1 MKPERVVFP
10 SLTCFN
16 LLLYKYIYDAKCSFK
31 KLKVKYSGNAFLGK
45 TKTFWL
51 KYFQNKMWEWLSSR
65 NYILLLLE
73 NKKQLILRSKWCNYI
88 KWFFKIFLFWLS
100 SAFHTEKPNVV
111 FYLGPTYS
119 GMIHFLLS
127 PLWWHKRS
135 LDQMGWCFD
144 KLIAT
149 FHLLKKKKNHSLP
162 LYKTWREFHS
172 WKKALEM
179 LSPNSSQCDN

>member
-1 MKPERVVFP
+1 M
-10 SLTCFN
+10 L
-16 LLLYKYIYDAKCSFK
+16 
-31 KLKVKYSGNAFLGK
+31 FLEK

-144 KLIAT
+144 KQIAT
-149 FHLLKKKKNHSLP
+149 FHLLKKKKEPFTSFIQDMERVSL
-162 LYKTWREFHS
+162 LKEGTRNAESKFISMW
-172 WKKALEM
+172 
-179 LSPNSSQCDN
+179 